1 MESLTK
7 EIALY
12 EKEGRKIENIR
23 LNKEKPKSQRRRK

>member
-1 MESLTK
+1 MDSLTK

-12 EKEGRKIENIR
+12 EKRKKIENIR